1 MTVLVDTD
9 VLAAWINRRED
20 RHEEA
25 VELVDRILE
34 GTWGAPFVT
43 DFVMDEALTLLM
55 VRRAPLRA
63 VDRLLDVA
71 RAPLSAGGPVLFPL
85 VRVSDTAFQGAIP
98 LFRRHYG
105 RGLSFTDCSSLSTI
119 AERRFDAIA
128 SFDRGFDGLVARVG
142 R

>member
-9 VLAAWINRRED
+9 LLVAWISQRED

-25 VELVDRILE
+25 VEFVDRILG

-55 VRRAPLRA
+55 VRRAPLHV
-63 VDRLLDVA
+63 VDRLLDA
-71 RAPLSAGGPVLFPL
+71 TRSPLSVGGPVLFPL
-85 VRVSDTAFQGAIP
+85 VRVSESAFQGAIP

-119 AERRFDAIA
+119 AERNVDAIA

-142 R
+142 